1 MGPTRSGSKSLP
13 NKPRVPK
20 HPATAQVMEGPPSQI
35 KTSILVSTVD
45 TPNGDTTD
53 QLKQKTINMGIKVM
67 KCEERNMFMGELIRM
82 GLGTREVENFIVKQE
97 GLRRGI
103 DGGVLGNNDY
113 RNILL
118 REREMVQKAMEN
130 KLTDSLGEAVEK
142 KNELNNLKKRLWW
155 RMKTEAEKRK
165 FTNKLRD
172 MVNAERRLVKKEHV
186 EQVRA
191 IRIDSKKVKEVKLPK
206 ELRRY
211 KDAKIFDKD
220 ARRIFKPG
228 EILDRLQLVWKRTS

>member
-1 MGPTRSGSKSLP
+1 M
-13 NKPRVPK
+13 
-20 HPATAQVMEGPPSQI
+20 
-35 KTSILVSTVD
+35 
-45 TPNGDTTD
+45 
-53 QLKQKTINMGIKVM
+53 KQKTINMGIKVM
-67 KCEERNMFMGELIRM
+67 KCEERNMFMGELIMM

-97 GLRRGI
+97 RLRRGI

-113 RNILL
+113 RDILL

-142 KNELNNLKKRLWW
+142 KNELNILKKRLWW

-191 IRIDSKKVKEVKLPK
+191 IRIVVRK
-206 ELRRY
+206 
-211 KDAKIFDKD
+211 
-220 ARRIFKPG
+220 
-228 EILDRLQLVWKRTS
+228 